1 MALKRD
7 PSPPPPTH
15 CLVRFWAGGR
25 RRRRRRR
32 RPMSVT
38 FFLSNNGIHC
48 LSPLY
53 RLACPVTGPGWRR
66 TGQGRIGACWPLG
79 RSCLAG
85 WDVSRTG
92 PLLFEIDFF
101 VFGVVVAVAV
111 AVVVYRVDPCL
122 RRGNRGSIDSLG
134 PFILVGPVPRT
145 HQGTGSA
152 VHVTL
157 RVERLVHKL
166 SPVGLDAAFGQGWGE
181 IHDRVV
187 QSLHLDQEAFETLEG
202 HPTRIGPQFDQSFG
216 VGGVGK
222 MAHAHFD
229 GKFLEFAPSFDHG
242 ARGRQ
247 AGHQGVMVPNGPHDQ
262 AGGHQEQRQS
272 IEQRVVKLV
281 LVQDFSMT
289 PPLFVVKGI
298 QGIHALQEF
307 GFELGAV
314 HIGGVQQGHLGRGGG
329 RHGLLFSS
337 QGENRDELL
346 CTLGRPPSL

>member
-1 MALKRD
+1 MALKRE

-15 CLVRFWAGGR
+15 GLVRFWAAGRRR

-38 FFLSNNGIHC
+38 FFLSNNGTHC

-53 RLACPVTGPGWRR
+53 RLACPAAGPGWRR
-66 TGQGRIGACWPLG
+66 TGQGRIRACWPLE

-101 VFGVVVAVAV
+101 VVVFVAVAAV
-111 AVVVYRVDPCL
+111 AVFGFDPCF
-122 RRGNRGSIDSLG
+122 RRGNGGSVDSLC
-134 PFILVGPVPRT
+134 PFIVVGPVLGA
-145 HQGTGSA
+145 HQGTRPT

-157 RVERLVHKL
+157 GVERLVHKL
-166 SPVGLDAAFGQGWGE
+166 SPIGLDATFGQRRGE

-187 QSLHLDQEAFETLEG
+187 QGLHLDQEAFETLEG
-202 HPTRIGPQFDQSFG
+202 HPTRIGSQFDQSFG

-222 MAHAHFD
+222 MTHPHFD

-242 ARGRQ
+242 ARGGQ
-247 AGHQGVMVPNGPHDQ
+247 TGHQGVMVPNGTHDQ
-262 AGGHQEQRQS
+262 PSGHQQERQS

-329 RHGLLFSS
+329 
-337 QGENRDELL
+337 
-346 CTLGRPPSL
+346 

>member
-1 MALKRD
+1 
-7 PSPPPPTH
+7 
-15 CLVRFWAGGR
+15 
-25 RRRRRRR
+25 
-32 RPMSVT
+32 MSLT
-38 FFLSNNGIHC
+38 FFLSNNGTHC

-53 RLACPVTGPGWRR
+53 RLACPAADPGWRR
-66 TGQGRIGACWPLG
+66 TGQGRIRACWLPG

-101 VFGVVVAVAV
+101 VFVLIVAV
-111 AVVVYRVDPCL
+111 AVVVFGVDPCF
-122 RRGNRGSIDSLG
+122 RRRNGGSVDSLG
-134 PFILVGPVPRT
+134 PFIPVGPVLDG
-145 HQGTGSA
+145 HQGTRPT

-166 SPVGLDAAFGQGWGE
+166 SPIGLDATFGQRRGE

-187 QSLHLDQEAFETLEG
+187 QGLHLDQETFETFEG
-202 HPTRIGPQFDQSFG
+202 HPTRIGSQFDQSFG

-222 MAHAHFD
+222 MTHAHFD

-242 ARGRQ
+242 ARSRQ
-247 AGHQGVMVPNGPHDQ
+247 AGHQSVMVPNRTHDQ
-262 AGGHQEQRQS
+262 PSSHQQERQS

-298 QGIHALQEF
+298 Q
-307 GFELGAV
+307 
-314 HIGGVQQGHLGRGGG
+314 
-329 RHGLLFSS
+329 
-337 QGENRDELL
+337 
-346 CTLGRPPSL
+346 

>member
-1 MALKRD
+1 MALKRE

-15 CLVRFWAGGR
+15 GLVRFWAVGRR

-38 FFLSNNGIHC
+38 FFLSNNGTHC

-53 RLACPVTGPGWRR
+53 RLACPAADLGWRR
-66 TGQGRIGACWPLG
+66 TGQGRIKTCWPLG

-101 VFGVVVAVAV
+101 VVVFVDVAAV
-111 AVVVYRVDPCL
+111 AVVVFGVDPCL
-122 RRGNRGSIDSLG
+122 RRRNRGSIDSLG
-134 PFILVGPVPRT
+134 PFIPVGPVPRT
-145 HQGTGSA
+145 HQGTRPT

-166 SPVGLDAAFGQGWGE
+166 SPVGLDATFGQRRGE
-181 IHDRVV
+181 IHNRVV
-187 QSLHLDQEAFETLEG
+187 QGLHLDQETFETLEG

-222 MAHAHFD
+222 MTHAHFD

-242 ARGRQ
+242 ARSRQ
-247 AGHQGVMVPNGPHDQ
+247 TRHQGVMVPNGTHDQ
-262 AGGHQEQRQS
+262 PRGHQQERQS
-272 IEQRVVKLV
+272 LEQRVVKLV

-307 GFELGAV
+307 GFELGTV
-314 HIGGVQQGHLGRGGG
+314 HIGRVQQGHLGGGEG
-329 RHGLLFSS
+329 
-337 QGENRDELL
+337 
-346 CTLGRPPSL
+346 